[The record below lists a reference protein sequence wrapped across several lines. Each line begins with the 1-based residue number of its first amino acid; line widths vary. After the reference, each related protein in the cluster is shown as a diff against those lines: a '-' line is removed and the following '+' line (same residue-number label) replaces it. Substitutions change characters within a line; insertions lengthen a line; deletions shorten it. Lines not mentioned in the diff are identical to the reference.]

1 MQALVWIGAALSAIG
16 LAGIIWT
23 VFAVAK
29 AKRAGLDDDGLRAR
43 LKKILPV
50 NMGALALSM
59 LGLAI
64 VLVGLLLS

>member
-23 VFAVAK
+23 VFAVTK
-29 AKRAGLDDDGLRAR
+29 AKRAGLGDDALRDR

>member
-29 AKRAGLDDDGLRAR
+29 AKRAGLGDDALRER

-59 LGLAI
+59 LGLAV